1 MKNNL
6 MSAVLATAFV
16 MVFTQSVEAGK
27 FSVSFKWGKI
37 PYCNDGFPV
46 TVQNPIF
53 TLSNVTTGTKNI
65 EFQLRDLDDLFFH
78 GGGTVTYT
86 GQKVIKPGVFKYE
99 SPCPPGRAH
108 TYEWTA
114 WAKDG
119 SGNIIGAAS
128 AQKKYPAWRIPEPT
142 N

>member
-6 MSAVLATAFV
+6 MSAVLATAFL
-16 MVFTQSVEAGK
+16 MVSTQSVEAGK
-27 FSVSFKWGKI
+27 FSLSFKWGKI

-53 TLSNVTTGTKNI
+53 TLSNVTTGTNKI
-65 EFQLRDLDDLFFH
+65 EFQLRDLDDLYSH
-78 GGGTVTYT
+78 GGETVTYT

-119 SGNIIGAAS
+119 SGNIIGSAS
-128 AQKKYPAWRIPEPT
+128 ARKKYPEWRIPEPA